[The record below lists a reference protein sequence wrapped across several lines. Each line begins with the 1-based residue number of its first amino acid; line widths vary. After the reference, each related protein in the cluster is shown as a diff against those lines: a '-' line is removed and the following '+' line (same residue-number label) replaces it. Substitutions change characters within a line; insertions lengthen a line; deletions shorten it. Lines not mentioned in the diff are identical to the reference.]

1 LNSLPSDPARRK
13 SLGRYVFH
21 RLSSIPIA
29 IFLHPYQGATFST
42 GKHLSTWIAEET
54 AAFPDGMTRHPQGF
68 DEARPSFHNV
78 YGHPIGT
85 ETQKVKKQAS
95 ATDPLWYKDAIIYEL
110 HVRAFADSNGDGIG
124 DFPGML
130 SRLDYLQDLGVTCI
144 WLLPFFPSPLR
155 DDGYDIA
162 NYVDVNPSYGT
173 LNDFKAFLEAAHR
186 RDMQVMIELV
196 VNHTS
201 DQHPWF
207 QAARQ
212 GPPGSPAREMY
223 VWSNTDQLYKEAR
236 IIFTDTEKS
245 NWAWDE
251 TAKAYYWH
259 RFFSHQ
265 PDLNFDN
272 PLVLE
277 EVLKAMR
284 FWLDMGVD
292 ALRMDAIPYLV
303 ERDGTSCENL
313 PETHSVIKRIRAAI
327 DADYANRLILA
338 EANQWPADV
347 RPYFGEGDE
356 CHMAFH
362 FPLMPRI
369 YMALRQE
376 DRLPITDIMAQTP
389 AIPDGCQWALF
400 LRNHDELTLEMVTDD
415 ERDYMYLAYSADPRM
430 RVNVGI
436 RRRLAPLVDN
446 NRRRIELL
454 NSLLLSFPGTP
465 ILYYG
470 DEIGM
475 GDNIYLG
482 DRNGVRTP
490 MQWNS
495 DRNAGFS
502 RCDPARL
509 YFPIVMD
516 PIYGYQVINVEA
528 QLSDQSSLLHWTRN
542 MIALRKL
549 FQVFGRGS
557 LKFLNPANRKI
568 LAYLRDLDR
577 GDGSHETVLCVAN
590 LSRFAQPA
598 SLDLA
603 DYAGAEPVE
612 MLGYVP
618 FPPIADTPYAITL
631 APYSFLWLE
640 LQPGSLSPQAQPEIE
655 SIAAVETPLNEA
667 VALDLHA
674 GGWAGLLA
682 GAGKALLDGA
692 LQTWVPR
699 QRWFGA
705 KTRRIQSTR
714 VVDWVEIPAPPNSA
728 PADAAA
734 GGILPAALFFVEIE
748 YSSGPSETYQLPLGI
763 AAGEEADELR
773 GKYQQSVLA
782 EFASSA
788 GPVVLHDATVR
799 DDFRQA
805 LLALIERNATLA
817 LSTAAPAAEEL
828 TLAEPAPGSD
838 SDSLTQE
845 ADGAP
850 SARAPVVP
858 VAPVPITAQPGE
870 AASAPRDSVVAPAPA
885 SPQQLAPH
893 ESPLAGD
900 PVLPAGRLNARGSTA
915 FPKARG
921 SDQLPSRVGSAE
933 QSNTSILYGN
943 RLILKIFRRIQPGEN
958 PDVEIG
964 RFLTEVAHFPRIAPF
979 LGEIALTPA
988 GGEKTTL
995 AMLQG
1000 LVANDGDGWQ
1010 WFLEQLS
1017 DFFSSVS
1024 ALPAPAPSP
1033 SRTLLKGD
1041 EPSGQAGRFD
1051 GPLREAVSLLGR
1063 RTAEMHMA
1071 LATPAGDP
1079 AFAAEPFTREDL
1091 ERDARRIDAQIT
1103 STLEALKAK
1112 LSTLKDVTAD
1122 QAALLLSRRID
1133 LFARANAITGL
1144 AAAGQ
1149 RIRIHADFHLGQTL
1163 RTDDSGRGDFVL
1175 LDFEGEPAR
1184 SLAER
1189 RQKQSP
1195 LKDVA
1200 GMIRSLSYAAYS
1212 ALDRYGIAHPDLAGP
1227 SGPDGLTAWA
1237 VSWQNDAASEFLRA
1251 YRATIAANPD
1261 LLPSSEESQ
1270 SLLGA
1275 YLLEKALYELL
1286 YELNNRPAWL
1296 RIPLSGILTL

>member
-1 LNSLPSDPARRK
+1 
-13 SLGRYVFH
+13 
-21 RLSSIPIA
+21 
-29 IFLHPYQGATFST
+29 
-42 GKHLSTWIAEET
+42 
-54 AAFPDGMTRHPQGF
+54 
-68 DEARPSFHNV
+68 
-78 YGHPIGT
+78 
-85 ETQKVKKQAS
+85 VKKAAS
-95 ATDPLWYKDAIIYEL
+95 AFDPLWYKDAIIYEL

-124 DFPGML
+124 DFPGLL

-173 LNDFKAFLEAAHR
+173 LNDFKAFLNAAHQR
-186 RDMQVMIELV
+186 NMQVMIELV
-196 VNHTS
+196 INHTS

-207 QAARQ
+207 KAARVAA
-212 GPPGSPAREMY
+212 PGSPAREMY
-223 VWSNTDQLYKEAR
+223 VWSPTDQLYKDAR

-245 NWAWDE
+245 NWTWDE

-272 PLVLE
+272 PLVIE

-313 PETHSVIKRIRAAI
+313 PETHRTIKSIRAAI
-327 DADYANRLILA
+327 DAEYANRLVLA

-347 RPYFGEGDE
+347 RPYFGDGDE

-389 AIPDGCQWALF
+389 PIPDNCQWGLF
-400 LRNHDELTLEMVTDD
+400 LRNHDELTLEMVTND
-415 ERDYMYLAYSADPRM
+415 ERDYMYFAYSADPRM
-430 RVNVGI
+430 RINVGI

-509 YFPIVMD
+509 YFPVVMD

-549 FQVFGRGS
+549 FQVFGRGT
-557 LKFLNPANRKI
+557 LRFLNPENRKI

-590 LSRFAQPA
+590 LSRFAQPV
-598 SLDLA
+598 SLDLS
-603 DYAGAEPVE
+603 DYAGQEPVE
-612 MLGYVP
+612 MLGYVS
-618 FPPIADTPYAITL
+618 FPTITATPYALSL

-640 LQPGSLSPQAQPEIE
+640 LQPPRPQQELVLSPSA
-655 SIAAVETPLNEA
+655 SIAVDGAAVESAASEIYARDWASLA
-667 VALDLHA
+667 A
-674 GGWAGLLA
+674 GP
-682 GAGKALLDGA
+682 GKVQLEGELSAWL
-692 LQTWVPR
+692 PR

-705 KTRRIQSTR
+705 KSRRIQSVQVR
-714 VVDWVEIPAPPNSA
+714 DWVELNADRATGATVEDISDKSADKNFAPV
-728 PADAAA
+728 
-734 GGILPAALFFVEIE
+734 LFFVEVQFADGQSAIF
-748 YSSGPSETYQLPLGI
+748 QLPLAFSTGAHAEEI
-763 AAGEEADELR
+763 AVKHPE
-773 GKYQQSVLA
+773 
-782 EFASSA
+782 
-788 GPVVLHDATVR
+788 VVLGTLATTIGPGVVHDAVVLE
-799 DDFRQA
+799 DFRQS
-805 LLALIERNATLA
+805 LLTLIAKNFSVA
-817 LSTAAPAAEEL
+817 LSATSSAEGEIAGTEGFAQIADAPAAS
-828 TLAEPAPGSD
+828 TLGNSI
-838 SDSLTQE
+838 
-845 ADGAP
+845 GA
-850 SARAPVVP
+850 SAQPVPDAV

-870 AASAPRDSVVAPAPA
+870 AAAPARSEGA
-885 SPQQLAPH
+885 GAHTSSIRQLQPR
-893 ESPLAGD
+893 ESSVAGD
-900 PVLPAGRLNARGSTA
+900 IAPQAGRLNARASEGFADTHMA
-915 FPKARG
+915 GILA
-921 SDQLPSRVGSAE
+921 SRVGSAE
-933 QSNTSILYGN
+933 QSNTSILYGGK
-943 RLILKIFRRIQPGEN
+943 LILKLFRRLQPGEN

-979 LGEIALTPA
+979 LGEIALTSA
-988 GGEKTTL
+988 SGEKTTV

-1000 LVANDGDGWQ
+1000 LVQNQGDGWK
-1010 WFLEQLS
+1010 WFLGQLS
-1017 DFFSSVS
+1017 SFFASITAHPPPLEASG
-1024 ALPAPAPSP
+1024 PS
-1033 SRTLLKGD
+1033 
-1041 EPSGQAGRFD
+1041 FFNNH
-1051 GPLREAVSLLGR
+1051 GPLRELVEHASQSLEAAALLGR
-1063 RTAEMHMA
+1063 RTAEMHLA
-1071 LATPAGDP
+1071 LATPTSDP
-1079 AFAAEPFTREDL
+1079 SFAAEPFTGEDL
-1091 ERDARRIDAQIT
+1091 DRDVHRINEQIT
-1103 STLEALKAK
+1103 ATLEALKVK
-1112 LSTLKDVTAD
+1112 LSSLRD
-1122 QAALLLSRRID
+1122 QIGDDAALLLSRRIK
-1133 LFARANAITGL
+1133 LYARANAITAG
-1144 AAAGQ
+1144 AASGQ
-1149 RIRIHADFHLGQTL
+1149 RIRIHGDFHLGQTL
-1163 RTDDSGRGDFVL
+1163 RTGSADGERENNSGDFVL
-1175 LDFEGEPAR
+1175 IDFEGEPAR
-1184 SLAER
+1184 ALAER
-1189 RQKQSP
+1189 REKQSP

-1212 ALDRYGIAHPDLAGP
+1212 GLDQFLREHHELT
-1227 SGPDGLTAWA
+1227 SGEREHVTAWA
-1237 VSWQNDAASEFLRA
+1237 VLWQNATSSEFLRG
-1251 YRATIAANPD
+1251 YRETIAANPA
-1261 LLPSSEESQ
+1261 LLPATQQCET
-1270 SLLGA
+1270 LLGA

-1286 YELNNRPAWL
+1286 YELNNRPEWL
-1296 RIPLSGILTL
+1296 RIPLAGILAL

>member
-1 LNSLPSDPARRK
+1 L
-13 SLGRYVFH
+13 
-21 RLSSIPIA
+21 
-29 IFLHPYQGATFST
+29 
-42 GKHLSTWIAEET
+42 
-54 AAFPDGMTRHPQGF
+54 
-68 DEARPSFHNV
+68 
-78 YGHPIGT
+78 
-85 ETQKVKKQAS
+85 KKLAS

-124 DFPGML
+124 DFPGLL

-173 LNDFKAFLEAAHR
+173 LNDFKTFLDAAHQR
-186 RDMQVMIELV
+186 NIQVMIELV
-196 VNHTS
+196 INHTS

-207 QAARQ
+207 KAARLA
-212 GPPGSPAREMY
+212 PPGSPEREMY
-223 VWSNTDQLYKEAR
+223 VWSDTDQLYKDAR

-245 NWAWDE
+245 NWTWDD

-272 PLVLE
+272 PAVIE

-313 PETHSVIKRIRAAI
+313 ADTHIAIKAIRAAI

-347 RPYFGEGDE
+347 RPYFGDGDE

-389 AIPDGCQWALF
+389 AIPDNCQWGLF
-400 LRNHDELTLEMVTDD
+400 LRNHDELTLEMVTAD

-430 RVNVGI
+430 RINVGI

-465 ILYYG
+465 IMYYG

-509 YFPIVMD
+509 YFPVVMD
-516 PIYGYQVINVEA
+516 PIYGYQVVNVEA

-557 LKFLNPANRKI
+557 LKFLNPVNRKI

-577 GDGSHETVLCVAN
+577 GDGSHEIVLCVAN
-590 LSRFAQPA
+590 LSRFAQPV

-603 DYAGAEPVE
+603 DHAGLEPVE

-618 FPPIADTPYAITL
+618 FPAITDVPYALTL

-640 LQPGSLSPQAQPEIE
+640 LQPASMKSDRMPEPAAEIDLTAVGQFSTGQSLTDQTA
-655 SIAAVETPLNEA
+655 
-667 VALDLHA
+667 ALDVFSA
-674 GGWAGLLA
+674 GWSGLISHGLPLLES
-682 GAGKALLDGA
+682 ALRDWFPG
-692 LQTWVPR
+692 

-705 KTRRIQSTR
+705 KARAIQTLR
-714 VVDWVEIPAPPNSA
+714 VRDWVELPGNGDESSPHEPAMISVPT
-728 PADAAA
+728 
-734 GGILPAALFFVEIE
+734 ALLFLEIDFVDG
-748 YSSGPSETYQLPLGI
+748 SSDTYQLPLAYSSGDDAEDISASHPRSII
-763 AAGEEADELR
+763 AHLTSPSG
-773 GKYQQSVLA
+773 
-782 EFASSA
+782 SA
-788 GPVVLHDATVR
+788 VLHDATV
-799 DDFRQA
+799 DESFRRS
-805 LLALIERNATLA
+805 LLRLIEQQIGHALATTHRVSAEVSNPDGFARN
-817 LSTAAPAAEEL
+817 
-828 TLAEPAPGSD
+828 GSASQD
-838 SDSLTQE
+838 VDNGS
-845 ADGAP
+845 GAP
-850 SARAPVVP
+850 ESSNDSAQG
-858 VAPVPITAQPGE
+858 TLDGQ
-870 AASAPRDSVVAPAPA
+870 
-885 SPQQLAPH
+885 
-893 ESPLAGD
+893 
-900 PVLPAGRLNARGSTA
+900 GSTA
-915 FPKARG
+915 LTDLHISEA
-921 SDQLPSRVGSAE
+921 LPSRIGSAE
-933 QSNTSILYGN
+933 QSNTSLLYGDK
-943 RLILKIFRRIQPGEN
+943 LILKLFRRLQPGEN

-964 RFLTEVAHFPRIAPF
+964 RFLTEIAHFTHIAPF
-979 LGEIALTPA
+979 LGEISITPA
-988 GGEKTTL
+988 RGEKTTV

-1000 LVANDGDGWQ
+1000 LVANEGDGWQ
-1010 WFLEQLS
+1010 WFLDQLAR
-1017 DFFSSVS
+1017 FFAAIAS
-1024 ALPAPAPSP
+1024 LPAPPEPPAPDFLNE
-1033 SRTLLKGD
+1033 RDL
-1041 EPSGQAGRFD
+1041 
-1051 GPLREAVSLLGR
+1051 LREAREHAGPSLEAAALLGR
-1063 RTAEMHMA
+1063 RTAEMHLA
-1071 LATPAGDP
+1071 LATPIHDS
-1079 AFAAEPFTREDL
+1079 AFAVEPLTSADL
-1091 ERDARRIDAQIT
+1091 NNDARRIDAQIT
-1103 STLEALKAK
+1103 STLEALKIK
-1112 LSTLKDVTAD
+1112 LSTLKDLTAD
-1122 QAALLLSRRID
+1122 DAGLLLSRRID
-1133 LFARANAITGL
+1133 LFTKANAIT
-1144 AAAGQ
+1144 ASTPSGQ
-1149 RIRIHADFHLGQTL
+1149 RIRIHGDYHLGQTL
-1163 RTDDSGRGDFVL
+1163 VIRGSSTESDNSQPNEPTPGPSIDFAL

-1200 GMIRSLSYAAYS
+1200 GMMRSFSYAAHS
-1212 ALDRYGIAHPDLAGP
+1212 GMNQFIENHKDETPAPASQSLA
-1227 SGPDGLTAWA
+1227 AWA
-1237 VSWQNDAASEFLRA
+1237 RLWQNSVSSEFLRG
-1251 YRATIAANPD
+1251 YREAIAVNPA
-1261 LLPSSEESQ
+1261 LLPSPQQSQ
-1270 SLLGA
+1270 SLLNA
-1275 YLLEKALYELL
+1275 YMLEKALYELL
-1286 YELNNRPAWL
+1286 YELNNRPTWL
-1296 RIPLSGILTL
+1296 RIPLIGILAL